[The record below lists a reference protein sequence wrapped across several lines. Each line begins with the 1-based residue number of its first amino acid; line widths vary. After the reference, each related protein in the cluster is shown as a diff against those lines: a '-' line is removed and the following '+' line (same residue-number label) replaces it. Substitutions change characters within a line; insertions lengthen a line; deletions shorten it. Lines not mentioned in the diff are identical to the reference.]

1 MSTHRRATALLAAAL
16 AAAPL
21 ASRASEAD
29 AFEGK
34 VEPVSGQL
42 YVKTGRLELEP
53 FLALSLNDPFYSKYF
68 LGLRG
73 AWHLS
78 EAWSLGAAF
87 ETGFTSPTDSTTL
100 CTVNQ
105 GCRAPSDA
113 QLWQVPGD
121 IRWIGG
127 LEVAFSPVYGKVS
140 LIASAVLHLDFSL
153 LAGVDWVASREVLAA
168 ADAEALAAAGG
179 SPGTVGAPAI
189 HLGIGSHV
197 FVGRSLAVVLQ
208 LRDYLYFTDVGNL
221 GERKLQNQ
229 IFLEIGFSF
238 FIGGKGP

>member
-1 MSTHRRATALLAAAL
+1 
-16 AAAPL
+16 
-21 ASRASEAD
+21 
-29 AFEGK
+29 
-34 VEPVSGQL
+34 
-42 YVKTGRLELEP
+42 
-53 FLALSLNDPFYSKYF
+53 
-68 LGLRG
+68 
-73 AWHLS
+73 
-78 EAWSLGAAF
+78 
-87 ETGFTSPTDSTTL
+87 
-100 CTVNQ
+100 VNQ